1 MEVEGTAQELVEA
14 VWEGLVPRTVAKLRP
29 KALTRKWPSSQ
40 SKPSR
45 RKSRQRKQSR
55 KPVTMLA
62 RRTTITRTTLNC
74 ARREPLGSRHKADI
88 ELVYKDPIAPS
99 PHASEDKDGDEIQSY
114 E

>member
-1 MEVEGTAQELVEA
+1 VVEVEGTAQEVVEA
-14 VWEGLVPRTVAKLRP
+14 VWEGLVPRTLAKLRP
-29 KALTRKWPSSQ
+29 KA
-40 SKPSR
+40 SR

-88 ELVYKDPIAPS
+88 ELVYKDHIAPS

>member
-1 MEVEGTAQELVEA
+1 
-14 VWEGLVPRTVAKLRP
+14 
-29 KALTRKWPSSQ
+29 
-40 SKPSR
+40 
-45 RKSRQRKQSR
+45 
-55 KPVTMLA
+55 MLA

-88 ELVYKDPIAPS
+88 ELVYKDHIAPS